1 MPKREPILLDRFY
14 NESNLYEFAL
24 DEAGR
29 GCLFGRVY
37 IACVVLPKDPAV
49 FSGVDG
55 TNIKDSKKFSSK
67 KKLGEVAEYIKRN
80 ALAWHISW
88 MDECEIDKVNILK
101 ATMKGMHSCIDQI
114 FADLNDCADLN
125 HRRFEMGHSVS
136 PISNFDVDPSEDV
149 IPLQIFK
156 GINKCLATVDGNYF
170 TPYRRFDLS
179 SNTICELPHITIEKG
194 DGKYMGIAAA
204 SILAKNARDQYVTDL
219 CEKYPELV
227 ERYGL
232 DTNMGYGTQRHMDGI
247 REHGISQWHRKTF
260 GPLCKN
266 ADTNIIILREPRFPC
281 DPSFLKI

>member
-67 KKLGEVAEYIKRN
+67 KKLAEVAEYIKQN
-80 ALAWHISW
+80 ALAWNISW
-88 MDECEIDKVNILK
+88 VDECEIDKVNILK
-101 ATMKGMHSCIDQI
+101 ATMKGMHNCIDQI
-114 FADLNDCADLN
+114 FNDLNGCADL
-125 HRRFEMGHSVS
+125 
-136 PISNFDVDPSEDV
+136 
-149 IPLQIFK
+149 
-156 GINKCLATVDGNYF
+156 NKCLATVDGNYF
-170 TPYRRFDLS
+170 NPYRRFDLS

-204 SILAKNARDQYVTDL
+204 SILAKNARDQYVIDL
-219 CEKYPELV
+219 CEQYPELV

-232 DTNMGYGTQRHMDGI
+232 DTNMGYGTQLHMDGI
-247 REHGISQWHRKTF
+247 RKHGISQWHRKTF
-260 GPLCKN
+260 GSLCKN
-266 ADTNIIILREPRFPC
+266 ADTNIIILRET
-281 DPSFLKI
+281 